1 MALAPRFADIFTA
14 TLPRESC
21 TLLQVDVSARYGSLE
36 APQSIWRWVVLSI
49 HEHASRLATFLA
61 GKYGHFDLV
70 AVEFSILALGFAL
83 LVGLLDFG
91 QIVGVSCL
99 PQSGK
104 IAIRASQ
111 AVFVASGFLVSVTAT
126 AILTVSIPLGSAL
139 GYGAASTG
147 FMVSSVQVGGLVA
160 NLTLQYILPE
170 KVQTGADFAA
180 TRRYVSLSLFLSA
193 LSLLGFVLAVCS
205 PLRDSPRLLW
215 NSLLALRFL
224 SGYFGSTAQLVA
236 SWLALELT
244 PKKEVLNL
252 QAASQAARNL
262 GLFFGVTM
270 SSISL
275 IVFQQKLG
283 AKVEELGP
291 WLCAASPIMFQT
303 VAVLLVWLLM
313 VLVVPR
319 SRPSGHDGKMAI
331 ESSSAETASNSLDGM
346 EVTQRRQLILLAVA
360 YSFERSFTIT
370 AIESGTSLISQSQY
384 GITIVTTGW
393 IFGLIS
399 IGAFCLNAVVAWC
412 SASDVNGRASFM
424 VAGTFLSVFMSFGIF
439 SWWPWW
445 VIFVTDTVMFTF
457 CNTANGIADGLGTLA
472 TSNDSVYTKG
482 RFMQWK
488 MMAMQLGRV
497 VGAPMAR
504 GIIDSLG
511 RNAYGS
517 LQLLVTLC
525 GFLGTYKMQR
535 IVRDRCPHSPSK

>member
-1 MALAPRFADIFTA
+1 MALAPWLADILA
-14 TLPRESC
+14 AKQLESC
-21 TLLQVDVSARYGSLE
+21 ALLQVEVSARHGGSFQ
-36 APQSIWRWVVLSI
+36 APQSWWRWVVLSI
-49 HEHASRLATFLA
+49 NEHASRLATSLD

-70 AVEFSILALGFAL
+70 AVDFSILALGFAL
-83 LVGLLDFG
+83 LVGLLDLG
-91 QIVGVSCL
+91 RISGAWSCL
-99 PQSGK
+99 PSGN
-104 IAIRASQ
+104 IAVRASQ
-111 AVFVASGFLVSVTAT
+111 VVFVASGWLVAVTST

-147 FMVSSVQVGGLVA
+147 LMVSSVQVGGLVA
-160 NLTLQYILPE
+160 NLTLHCLVPE

-193 LSLLGFVLAVCS
+193 ISLLGFVLAVCS
-205 PLRDSPRLLW
+205 PLRDSPKLLW

-224 SGYFGSTAQLVA
+224 SGYFGSKAQLVA
-236 SWLALELT
+236 SWLALEMT
-244 PKKEVLNL
+244 PKNEVLNL

-262 GLFFGVTM
+262 GLFAGVTM

-275 IVFQQKLG
+275 IVFQEKLSTR
-283 AKVEELGP
+283 VEALGP

-303 VAVLLVWLLM
+303 GAVLLVWLVMVLM
-313 VLVVPR
+313 VPHR
-319 SRPSGHDGKMAI
+319 RPTGDYTEMAI
-331 ESSSAETASNSLDGM
+331 ESSRAETASNSLDGM

-370 AIESGTSLISQSQY
+370 AIEGGTTLISQNQY
-384 GITIVTTGW
+384 DITAVTTGW

-399 IGAFCLNAVVAWC
+399 LGAFCLNAVVAGC
-412 SASDVNGRASFM
+412 SVSDVEGRASFM
-424 VAGTFLSVFMSFGIF
+424 AAGTFLSVFMSFGIF

-445 VIFVTDTVMFTF
+445 VIYVTDTVMFTF

-472 TSNDSVYTKG
+472 ASNDSDYTKG
-482 RFMQWK
+482 KFMQWK

-497 VGAPMAR
+497 VGAPVAR

-517 LQLLVTLC
+517 LQLMVTLC
-525 GFLGTYKMQR
+525 GFWGTYKMQR
-535 IVRDRCPHSPSK
+535 IVRDRCPKAPSK